1 MRKDKYR
8 TTTST
13 ALQSN
18 IFIINFVRYIEKSEF
33 GVKKNMLNVDD
44 ILNWQFNLLM
54 IHDVRHILLSL
65 SLSDDVQ
72 VLSILSSFPHKN

>member
-54 IHDVRHILLSL
+54 IHDVHHILLF